1 MYRKQSNFR
10 TKNFGLKIS
19 LRRFKFAVDTKKDFL
34 KVNKIYDKLK
44 KAKKQHSYKL
54 KDLVNCNKKY
64 LNNSFFVLN
73 TQPTNFIWFVCF
85 KFDLILFI
93 FTPSQIS
100 LTELCIFQ

>member
-44 KAKKQHSYKL
+44 KAKNSILINL
-54 KDLVNCNKKY
+54 K
-64 LNNSFFVLN
+64 
-73 TQPTNFIWFVCF
+73 I
-85 KFDLILFI
+85 
-93 FTPSQIS
+93 
-100 LTELCIFQ
+100 